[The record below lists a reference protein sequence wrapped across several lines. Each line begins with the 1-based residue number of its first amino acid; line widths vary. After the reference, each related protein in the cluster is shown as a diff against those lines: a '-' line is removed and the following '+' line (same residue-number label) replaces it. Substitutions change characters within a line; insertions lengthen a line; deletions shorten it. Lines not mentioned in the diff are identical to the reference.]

1 MKNQSKFHQDQAKK
15 SPLIVF
21 EEVSRVIFIILL
33 YIYIY
38 IYIYIYMFIKYIYQ
52 ILMTTENIFICIYAK
67 VWKSRHN
74 NHKVINS

>member
-33 YIYIY
+33 YTYIY
-38 IYIYIYMFIKYIYQ
+38 IYIKYIYQ

>member
-33 YIYIY
+33 YIYIHV
-38 IYIYIYMFIKYIYQ
+38 YQ
-52 ILMTTENIFICIYAK
+52 IHITNINDY
-67 VWKSRHN
+67 
-74 NHKVINS
+74 